1 MWKNL
6 GSKLNYTLDIN
17 DEWRCGG
24 GMARQLRIEYEGA
37 FYHITSRGNQ
47 RGEIFWDEKDRER
60 LKTIL
65 ERTKE
70 RYGYLLHGYVF
81 MSNHYHLL
89 IETPRANIKQIMQNI
104 NTSYTV
110 FVNKK
115 YGRSGHLFQG
125 RYKAFIV
132 DKERYLLA
140 LGRYIHLN
148 PVRAGLVRRPEGFGW
163 SSYRDYLSGRSD
175 GLVDTDETLGLFS
188 KRRGLAIRRYREFV
202 DGGLRESSPLENAT
216 GSILGDE
223 GFREKVLRYLRVLPD
238 KAAIPEIR
246 KIRENRGI
254 DEIVRDVAKY
264 YGLPE
269 VDLLRR
275 SRRAGEQRKI
285 AVYLSKVLS
294 GERNA
299 EIGSVFGIT
308 IQAVTNV
315 VRRVE
320 KRIGEDNKFGSEV
333 MRLKEMVAAVK

>member
-1 MWKNL
+1 
-6 GSKLNYTLDIN
+6 
-17 DEWRCGG
+17 
-24 GMARQLRIEYEGA
+24 MARQLRIEYEGA
-37 FYHITSRGNQ
+37 FYHVTSRGNQ
-47 RGEIFWDEKDRER
+47 REKIFWDERDKEKLR
-60 LKTIL
+60 TIL

-110 FVNKK
+110 FVNRK

-125 RYKAFIV
+125 RYKAFIIN
-132 DKERYLLA
+132 KERYLLV

-148 PVRAGLVRRPEGFGW
+148 PVRAGVVRRPEDFGW
-163 SSYRDYLSGRSD
+163 SSYRDYLSVRSD

-202 DGGLRESSPLENAT
+202 DGGLRERSPLENAI
-216 GSILGDE
+216 GSLLGDE
-223 GFREKVLRYLRVLPD
+223 GFRERVIGYLRVLPD

-246 KIRENRGI
+246 KIRKKRGI
-254 DEIVRDVAKY
+254 DEIVRDVARY

-269 VDLLRR
+269 IDLLRR
-275 SRRAGEQRKI
+275 RRRAEGQRKI

-294 GERNA
+294 GGKNA

-320 KRIGEDNKFGSEV
+320 KRMGEDNRFGSEV
-333 MRLKEMVAAVK
+333 RRLKEMVAAVK

>member
-1 MWKNL
+1 
-6 GSKLNYTLDIN
+6 
-17 DEWRCGG
+17 
-24 GMARQLRIEYEGA
+24 MARQLRIEYEGA
-37 FYHITSRGNQ
+37 FYHVTSRGNQ
-47 RGEIFWDEKDRER
+47 REKIFWDERDKEKLR
-60 LKTIL
+60 TIL

-110 FVNKK
+110 FVNRK

-132 DKERYLLA
+132 NKERYLLV

-148 PVRAGLVRRPEGFGW
+148 PVRAGVVRRPEDFGW
-163 SSYRDYLSGRSD
+163 SSYRDYLSVRSD

-202 DGGLRESSPLENAT
+202 DGGLRERSPLENAI
-216 GSILGDE
+216 GSLLGDE
-223 GFREKVLRYLRVLPD
+223 GFRERVIGYLRVLPD

-246 KIRENRGI
+246 KIRKKRGI
-254 DEIVRDVAKY
+254 DEIVRDVARY

-269 VDLLRR
+269 IDLLRR
-275 SRRAGEQRKI
+275 RRRAEGQRKI

-294 GERNA
+294 GGKNA

-320 KRIGEDNKFGSEV
+320 KRMGEDNRFGSEV
-333 MRLKEMVAAVK
+333 RRLKEMVAAVK

>member
-1 MWKNL
+1 
-6 GSKLNYTLDIN
+6 
-17 DEWRCGG
+17 
-24 GMARQLRIEYEGA
+24 MARQLRIEYEGA
-37 FYHITSRGNQ
+37 FYHVTSRGNQ
-47 RGEIFWDEKDRER
+47 REKIFWNEQDKER
-60 LKTIL
+60 LRVIL
-65 ERTKE
+65 DRTKE

-110 FVNKK
+110 FVNRK
-115 YGRSGHLFQG
+115 YARSGHLFQG

-148 PVRAGLVRRPEGFGW
+148 PVRAGLVRRAEEFGW
-163 SSYRDYLSGRSD
+163 SSYREYLSGRND
-175 GLVDTDETLGLFS
+175 GLVDKDETLGLFS
-188 KRRGLAIRRYREFV
+188 KRPGLAIRRYREFV
-202 DGGLRESSPLENAT
+202 NEGAGERSPLENAI

-223 GFREKVLRYLRVLPD
+223 GFRERVIRYLRILPD

-246 KIRENRGI
+246 KIRRRCGV
-254 DEIVRDVAKY
+254 DEIVRGVAKY

-275 SRRAGEQRKI
+275 RKRAEGQRNI
-285 AVYLSKVLS
+285 AVYLSKALS
-294 GERNA
+294 GEKNA

-315 VRRVE
+315 VRRIE
-320 KRIGEDNKFGSEV
+320 KGMGEDKRFRSEV
-333 MRLKEMVAAVK
+333 MNVKEIVNGK